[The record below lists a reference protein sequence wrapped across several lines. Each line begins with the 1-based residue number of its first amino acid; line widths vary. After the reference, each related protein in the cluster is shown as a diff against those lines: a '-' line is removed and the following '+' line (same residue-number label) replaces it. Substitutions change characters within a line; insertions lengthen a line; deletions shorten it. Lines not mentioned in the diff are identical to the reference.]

1 MESEM
6 ELKSINFVKIFQ
18 CNYRAIDYNP
28 KIKPIDL
35 DPDLLHTYLELASKN
50 CTLITT
56 STSSINNNENKYKRE
71 LALEILDKV
80 VKHHLKQCDTLKF
93 SQFLNQV
100 FIKLYF
106 RNRPHT

>member
-1 MESEM
+1 
-6 ELKSINFVKIFQ
+6 
-18 CNYRAIDYNP
+18 
-28 KIKPIDL
+28 L

-71 LALEILDKV
+71 LAIEILDKV

-93 SQFLNQV
+93 SQLLNQV
-100 FIKLYF
+100 LNSIFVTVHILNAF
-106 RNRPHT
+106 F